1 MSEEDNSL
9 KIGGFN
15 ISGLA
20 LGIAIPVLSALSG
33 GIYYGYDVLNR
44 FYSVEEGVTD
54 VWDMGSR
61 LQSLEQ
67 TVSANDVDGLSAK
80 LANISTQMT
89 TILEQQRSLLDLR
102 SKIERSE
109 TITTRL
115 DGALDKYDT
124 EIEDLWRA
132 VDELNSNP
140 IGR

>member
-1 MSEEDNSL
+1 MSEEGNSL

-15 ISGLA
+15 VSGLA
-20 LGIAIPVLSALSG
+20 LGVAIPVLSALSG

-61 LQSLEQ
+61 LQALEQ
-67 TVSANDVDGLSAK
+67 TVSSNDVAGLSAK